1 MPNNFSEKIE
11 RTRIPDEDM
20 PNWIGA
26 LREGGLSDKEID
38 SVLARLNKTYREKK
52 GIDIVGEEV
61 EKIRE
66 YIFKKHQRILTP
78 EQIKYIRQGV
88 EAEMGD

>member
-11 RTRIPDEDM
+11 RTRIPDEDV

-26 LREGGLSDKEID
+26 LREGGLRDEEID
-38 SVLARLNKTYREKK
+38 AVLARLNKIYREKK
-52 GIDIVGEEV
+52 GIDVVGEEV
-61 EKIRE
+61 DKIKDYLFRK
-66 YIFKKHQRILTP
+66 YQRILTP